1 MSEGRVLAASEHG
14 AYVLRLV
21 GDVRL
26 TLCASIEDYVAGM
39 LDDPQFTSVSV
50 DLCDAEGLDST
61 TLGQLA
67 KLALAVDRRFGFRPA
82 IFCCDAGINRLLRSM
97 GLHRLFE
104 MHEKTCCATGC
115 NQSIPMVPGT
125 EEEVRQRVL
134 EAHRVLMD
142 MSDENRERFSEL
154 VSTLESSDIPS

>member
-1 MSEGRVLAASEHG
+1 MADGRLLAASENG

-26 TLCASIEDYVAGM
+26 TLCGSIEDFVEQM
-39 LDDPQFTSVSV
+39 LDDPQFSSVWV
-50 DLCDAEGLDST
+50 DLCDTTGLDST

-67 KLALAVDRRFGFRPA
+67 KLALAVHERYGFRPA
-82 IFCCDAGINRLLRSM
+82 VYCCDAGINRLLQSM
-97 GLHRLFE
+97 GLDRLFD

-115 NQSIPMVPGT
+115 AQMVPMVPGS
-125 EEEVRQRVL
+125 EDEVRERVL

-142 MSDENRERFSEL
+142 VSEDNRARFADL
-154 VSTLESSDIPS
+154 VSTLERG

>member
-1 MSEGRVLAASEHG
+1 MADGRLLAASENG

-26 TLCASIEDYVAGM
+26 TLCGSIEDFVEQM
-39 LDDPQFTSVSV
+39 LDDPQFSSVWV
-50 DLCDAEGLDST
+50 DLCDTTGLDST

-67 KLALAVDRRFGFRPA
+67 KLALAVHERYGFRPA
-82 IFCCDAGINRLLRSM
+82 VYCCDAGINRLLQSM
-97 GLHRLFE
+97 GLDRLFD

-115 NQSIPMVPGT
+115 AQMVPMVPGS
-125 EEEVRQRVL
+125 EDEVRERVL

-142 MSDENRERFSEL
+142 VSEDNRARFADL
-154 VSTLESSDIPS
+154 VSTLERS